1 MTKYLINL
9 ILILFLFSCNEL
21 DLNNVSDVVEN
32 STNKIEEIIDN
43 KKQDKK
49 EKNQSTNKPKKDN
62 IFYYVGEPYF
72 IEGVSYIPEE
82 NYNYSEIGLSSFYG
96 KELHNIKTVNND
108 TNKVTELLGR
118 HKTLPIPSMVKVTNL
133 DNGLSI
139 NVKIIDRH
147 DDNAVIIQVS
157 RKVAQ
162 LLGFYKSKI
171 ATVKVEILS
180 DASKQ
185 WKSVANSL
193 NEENF
198 DETISSA
205 PTDIVSIEEID
216 ENMDTNDEATTIT
229 EEPIELKSEKINKI
243 RDVANIS
250 IEEKRAAKTIGSSL
264 ETAIDIRLTK
274 DLYDIAKKY
283 DFSEIC
289 ITSLANTILD
299 ENTKNQIEVK
309 TSKAKGKKCPVCW
322 KITEAECERH
332 PT

>member
-1 MTKYLINL
+1 VIKYLISL
-9 ILILFLFSCNEL
+9 IFFLFIFSCNEIN
-21 DLNNVSDVVEN
+21 LNNVSNVVEN

-43 KKQDKK
+43 KKEDNK
-49 EKNQSTNKPKKDN
+49 EKNQSTNNQTKDN
-62 IFYYVGEPYF
+62 IFYYVGEPYY

-96 KELHNIKTVNND
+96 KELHNIKTLNND

-118 HKTLPIPSMVKVTNL
+118 HKTLPLPSMVRVTNL

-162 LLGFYKSKI
+162 LLGFYKAKI
-171 ATVKVEILS
+171 ATVRVEILS
-180 DASKQ
+180 DPSKQ

-198 DETISSA
+198 GETISAA

-216 ENMDTNDEATTIT
+216 EIIETNDYTNTIS
-229 EEPIELKSEKINKI
+229 EETIELKSEKITDFKLYLRVIGFENYENI
-243 RDVANIS
+243 RSVLDNYENNLKYTS
-250 IEEKRAAKTIGSSL
+250 EKNNS
-264 ETAIDIRLTK
+264 
-274 DLYDIAKKY
+274 KY
-283 DFSEIC
+283 DVIIGPLENIEANNLVSYFISKGYKETEI
-289 ITSLANTILD
+289 L
-299 ENTKNQIEVK
+299 IE
-309 TSKAKGKKCPVCW
+309 
-322 KITEAECERH
+322 
-332 PT
+332 

>member
-1 MTKYLINL
+1 MIKYLISL
-9 ILILFLFSCNEL
+9 IFIFLLVSCNEL
-21 DLNNVSDVVEN
+21 NIDNVTDVVEN
-32 STNKIEEIIDN
+32 STNKIEEIIEN
-43 KKQDKK
+43 KREDKK
-49 EKNQSTNKPKKDN
+49 KINQSNNKQVKDN

-72 IEGVSYIPEE
+72 IEGVSYTPEE

-96 KELHNIKTVNND
+96 KELHNVKTVNND

-139 NVKIIDRH
+139 NVKIIDRL
-147 DDNAVIIQVS
+147 DDNGVIIQVS

-171 ATVKVEILS
+171 ATVKIEILS

-216 ENMDTNDEATTIT
+216 ETQETNDNSVKII
-229 EEPIELKSEKINKI
+229 EEPIELKSEKITDFKLYLKVIGFDNYE
-243 RDVANIS
+243 NIQS
-250 IEEKRAAKTIGSSL
+250 VLDNYDNNLKYTSEKNNS
-264 ETAIDIRLTK
+264 
-274 DLYDIAKKY
+274 KY
-283 DFSEIC
+283 DVI
-289 ITSLANTILD
+289 IGPL
-299 ENTKNQIEVK
+299 ENTEANNLVSYFI
-309 TSKAKGKKCPVCW
+309 SKGYKE
-322 KITEAECERH
+322 TEILIK
-332 PT
+332 

>member
-1 MTKYLINL
+1 MIKYLISL
-9 ILILFLFSCNEL
+9 IFFLFIFSCNEL

-32 STNKIEEIIDN
+32 STNNIEEIIDN
-43 KKQDKK
+43 KKKDKK
-49 EKNQSTNKPKKDN
+49 EKKQSNNKQTKDN
-62 IFYYVGEPYF
+62 IFYYIGEPYF
-72 IEGVSYIPEE
+72 IEGVSYTPEE

-108 TNKVTELLGR
+108 YNKVTELLGR

-193 NEENF
+193 
-198 DETISSA
+198 
-205 PTDIVSIEEID
+205 VSIEEID
-216 ENMDTNDEATTIT
+216 ENMDSNDEATTIT
-229 EEPIELKSEKINKI
+229 EEPIELKSEKITDFKLYLRVTGFENYESI
-243 RDVANIS
+243 RTVLDNYDNNLKYTS
-250 IEEKRAAKTIGSSL
+250 EKNNS
-264 ETAIDIRLTK
+264 
-274 DLYDIAKKY
+274 KY
-283 DFSEIC
+283 DVI
-289 ITSLANTILD
+289 IGPL
-299 ENTKNQIEVK
+299 ENTEANNLVSYFISKGYKETEILIE
-309 TSKAKGKKCPVCW
+309 
-322 KITEAECERH
+322 
-332 PT
+332 

>member
-1 MTKYLINL
+1 MIKYLISL
-9 ILILFLFSCNEL
+9 IFLLFVFSCNEL
-21 DLNNVSDVVEN
+21 YLDNVTDVVEN

-43 KKQDKK
+43 KKEVKK
-49 EKNQSTNKPKKDN
+49 EKNQSNNKQTKDN

-72 IEGVSYIPEE
+72 IEGVSYTPEE

-108 TNKVTELLGR
+108 SNKVTELLGR

-133 DNGLSI
+133 DNGLSL

-147 DDNAVIIQVS
+147 DDNAVVIQVS

-162 LLGFYKSKI
+162 LLGFYKAKI
-171 ATVKVEILS
+171 ATVKVEILL

-205 PTDIVSIEEID
+205 PTDIVSIEEIEEILETD
-216 ENMDTNDEATTIT
+216 DTIT
-229 EEPIELKSEKINKI
+229 IIEKPIELKSEKITDFKLYLRVIGFENYESIRSVLHNYENNLKYTSEKNNSKYDVIIGPLENTEVNNLVSYFISKGYKENKI
-243 RDVANIS
+243 L
-250 IEEKRAAKTIGSSL
+250 IE
-264 ETAIDIRLTK
+264 
-274 DLYDIAKKY
+274 
-283 DFSEIC
+283 
-289 ITSLANTILD
+289 
-299 ENTKNQIEVK
+299 
-309 TSKAKGKKCPVCW
+309 
-322 KITEAECERH
+322 
-332 PT
+332 

>member
-1 MTKYLINL
+1 MIKYLISIIFL
-9 ILILFLFSCNEL
+9 LFIFSCNEL
-21 DLNNVSDVVEN
+21 TLNNVSDVVEN
-32 STNKIEEIIDN
+32 RTNKIEEIIEN
-43 KKQDKK
+43 KKEDKK
-49 EKNQSTNKPKKDN
+49 EKNQSTNKKTKDN

-82 NYNYSEIGLSSFYG
+82 NYNYSEIGLASFYG

-216 ENMDTNDEATTIT
+216 EITDTNDEV
-229 EEPIELKSEKINKI
+229 L
-243 RDVANIS
+243 
-250 IEEKRAAKTIGSSL
+250 SL
-264 ETAIDIRLTK
+264 IHI
-274 DLYDIAKKY
+274 
-283 DFSEIC
+283 
-289 ITSLANTILD
+289 
-299 ENTKNQIEVK
+299 
-309 TSKAKGKKCPVCW
+309 
-322 KITEAECERH
+322 
-332 PT
+332 

>member
-1 MTKYLINL
+1 MIKYLISL
-9 ILILFLFSCNEL
+9 IFLLFVFSCNEL
-21 DLNNVSDVVEN
+21 YLDNVTDVVEN

-43 KKQDKK
+43 KKEVKK
-49 EKNQSTNKPKKDN
+49 EKNQSNNKQTKDN

-72 IEGVSYIPEE
+72 IEGVSYTPEE

-96 KELHNIKTVNND
+96 KELHNIKTINND
-108 TNKVTELLGR
+108 LNKVTELLGR

-147 DDNAVIIQVS
+147 DENAVIIQVS

-162 LLGFYKSKI
+162 LLGFYKPKI

-216 ENMDTNDEATTIT
+216 EILEINDDTNTIII
-229 EEPIELKSEKINKI
+229 EEPIELKSEKITDFKLYLRVIGFDNYESI
-243 RDVANIS
+243 RSVLDNYENNLKYTS
-250 IEEKRAAKTIGSSL
+250 EKNNS
-264 ETAIDIRLTK
+264 
-274 DLYDIAKKY
+274 KY
-283 DFSEIC
+283 DVI
-289 ITSLANTILD
+289 IGPL
-299 ENTKNQIEVK
+299 ENTEANNLVSYFISKGYKDTEIIIE
-309 TSKAKGKKCPVCW
+309 
-322 KITEAECERH
+322 
-332 PT
+332 